1 MSFIVEVHYTK
12 DGKEYTDRYADKI
25 MEACVRKTKRKKG
38 VTITGTTSRMRTKE
52 DLCIPPPP
60 ADFKFAMFKIKQ
72 RKNRFGR
79 LINDKPDQ
87 DL

>member
-12 DGKEYTDRYADKI
+12 DGKEYSDRYVDKV
-25 MEACVRKTKRKKG
+25 MPACVRKTKRKKG
-38 VTITGTTSRMRTKE
+38 VTVTGTTSRMMTYK
-52 DLCIPPPP
+52 DKCIPEPPV
-60 ADFKFAMFKIKQ
+60 DFEFKTFKIKQ

-79 LINDKPDQ
+79 LINDKPDE